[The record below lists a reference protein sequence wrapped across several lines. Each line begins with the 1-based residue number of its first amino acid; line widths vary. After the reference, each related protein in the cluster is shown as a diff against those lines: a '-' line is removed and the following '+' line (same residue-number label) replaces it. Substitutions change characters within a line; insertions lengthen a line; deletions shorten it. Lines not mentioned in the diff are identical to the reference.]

1 MTELRV
7 FGEGPS
13 VPATRSERTSR
24 PLLLDLFSCAGGAA
38 MGYHRAGFDV
48 DGCDIADRSNY
59 PFPYH
64 RGDALPYLAHL
75 IASGEIRRYA
85 LVHAS
90 PPCQHG
96 CALTVGTNASQGW
109 GRAHVDLVAPTRALL
124 DRTGLP
130 YVIEQPNGRAEI
142 RKDLTLCGEMFGL
155 GVIRHRNFELGGWTA
170 VRPAHVPHRGRVRG
184 YRHGRF
190 YDGPYVAAY
199 GNGGGKPS
207 VLELQTA
214 MGITWTDVREE
225 LTEAIPPA
233 YTEWIAGQFLALEGR
248 AAA

>member
-1 MTELRV
+1 MLV
-7 FGEGPS
+7 
-13 VPATRSERTSR
+13 RTS
-24 PLLLDLFSCAGGAA
+24 PPTG
-38 MGYHRAGFDV
+38 RA
-48 DGCDIADRSNY
+48 RK
-59 PFPYH
+59 H
-64 RGDALPYLAHL
+64 DALTYLADL

-85 LVHAS
+85 AVHAS

-109 GRAHVDLVAPTRALL
+109 GRAHVDLVAPVRALL

-130 YVIEQPNGRAEI
+130 YVIEQPNGRAVI

-170 VRPAHVPHRGRVRG
+170 VQPAHVPHRGRVRG

-190 YDGPYVAAY
+190 YDGPYAAAY

-207 VLELQTA
+207 VPELQTA

-233 YTEWIAGQFLALEGR
+233 YTEFIGRACLATLADQILALG
-248 AAA
+248 AVA

>member
-1 MTELRV
+1 MT
-7 FGEGPS
+7 
-13 VPATRSERTSR
+13 RTTDIRRHHR

-38 MGYHRAGFDV
+38 KGYARAGFTV
-48 DGCDIADRSNY
+48 HGCDIAHRPNY

-64 RGDALPYLAHL
+64 QGNALEYLARP
-75 IASGEIRRYA
+75 IATGEIRGYA
-85 LVHAS
+85 FVHAS
-90 PPCQHG
+90 PPCQDK
-96 CALTVGTNASQGW
+96 CALTVGTNRSQGW
-109 GRAHVDLVAPTRALL
+109 GGTHQDLVAPTRTLL
-124 DRTGLP
+124 DETGLP

-142 RKDLTLCGEMFGL
+142 RKDLTMCGEMFGL

-170 VRPAHVPHRGRVRG
+170 PQPAHVPHRGRVRG

-199 GNGGGKPS
+199 GNGGGKPT
-207 VLELQTA
+207 VPELQQA
-214 MGITWTDVREE
+214 MGITWTNVCEE

-233 YTEWIAGQFLALEGR
+233 YSEHIGRAFLASRALR

>member
-1 MTELRV
+1 MTHLTFRKMRALR
-7 FGEGPS
+7 PR
-13 VPATRSERTSR
+13 A
-24 PLLLDLFSCAGGAA
+24 LDLFSCAGGAGTGLA
-38 MGYHRAGFDV
+38 RAGFDV
-48 DGCDIADRSNY
+48 DGCDIAARPNY

-64 RGDALPYLAHL
+64 RGDALEYLARL
-75 IASGEIRRYA
+75 IDSGEIRRYA
-85 LVHAS
+85 YVHAS

-109 GRAHVDLVAPTRALL
+109 GGTHVDLVAPTRELL
-124 DRTGLP
+124 ELTGLP

-155 GVIRHRNFELGGWTA
+155 AVIRHRNFELGGWTIE
-170 VRPAHVPHRGRVRG
+170 RPAHVAHRGRVRG
-184 YRHGRF
+184 WRHGQF
-190 YDGPYVAAY
+190 FDGPYVAAY

-207 VLELQTA
+207 IPELQAA

-233 YTEWIAGQFLALEGR
+233 YTEYIGRAFLASRTLEV
-248 AAA
+248 AA

>member
-1 MTELRV
+1 MTQPTDIRRD
-7 FGEGPS
+7 GE
-13 VPATRSERTSR
+13 R

-38 MGYHRAGFDV
+38 MGYARAGFAV
-48 DGCDIADRSNY
+48 DGCDIAHRPNY
-59 PFPYH
+59 PFPRH
-64 RGDALPYLAHL
+64 QGDALAYLAGL
-75 IASGEIRRYA
+75 IATGEIRRYA
-85 LVHAS
+85 FVHAS

-109 GRAHVDLVAPTRALL
+109 GRPHVDLVAPTRELL
-124 DRTGLP
+124 DATGLP

-155 GVIRHRNFELGGWTA
+155 GVIRHRNFELGGWSIEQ
-170 VRPAHVPHRGRVRG
+170 PAHVPHRGRVRG

-199 GNGGGKPS
+199 GNGGGKPT
-207 VLELQTA
+207 VPELQA
-214 MGITWTDVREE
+214 ALGIDWTDVREE

-233 YTEWIAGQFLALEGR
+233 YSEHIGRAFLASRVLGV
-248 AAA
+248 AA